1 MAPPPSYSDLGKSAK
16 DIFNK
21 GYHFGLWKLD
31 VKSKTDS
38 GVELA
43 TSGTST
49 HESGKVVGSLE
60 TKYKVNDYGL
70 TFTEKWTT
78 DNVLYT
84 DVTNT
89 DYLLKGLKLTLEGSF
104 APQSGN
110 KSGKLKASFG
120 QDNVKIDSD
129 VNLRLD
135 GPIVNASAVVGY
147 EGWLAGYQTAFDTEK
162 TKLVINNFAV
172 GFTNKDFAVH
182 TNV

>member
-1 MAPPPSYSDLGKSAK
+1 MAPPPSYSDLGKAAK

-31 VKSKTDS
+31 VKSRTDS
-38 GVELA
+38 GVEFA
-43 TSGTST
+43 TSGHSNQ
-49 HESGKVVGSLE
+49 ESGKVFGSLE
-60 TKYKVNDYGL
+60 TKYNVKDYGL
-70 TFTEKWTT
+70 AFTERWNT

-84 DVTNT
+84 DITNT
-89 DYLLKGLKLTLEGSF
+89 DYLLQGLKLTLEGSF

-120 QDNVKIDSD
+120 QDNIKLDSD

-135 GPIVNASAVVGY
+135 GPVINASAVVAY
-147 EGWLAGYQTAFDTEK
+147 EGWLAGYQTAFDTDK

-172 GFTNKDFAVH
+172 GFTNKDFAVNA
-182 TNV
+182 NV